1 MVIYPAE
8 SIDRDQNQQE
18 SELHIIKQILP
29 LFNIYA
35 WNINTHKIGGV
46 CIDWSSIYS

>member
-8 SIDRDQNQQE
+8 SIDRGQNQQE
-18 SELHIIKQILP
+18 LHIIMQVLP

-35 WNINTHKIGGV
+35 CNNNTHKIGGV
-46 CIDWSSIYS
+46 CIDWYSIYP